1 RDLVIGIRV
10 VGSDGCLVAG
20 GGRVVKNVA
29 GYDLPKLH
37 VGALGTL
44 GVIVE
49 ATFKVRPRPE
59 REEAVIVACPTAA
72 AAADAGLAIL
82 DAEGPPLWLVM
93 AGPGGPPPGPGRA

>member
-1 RDLVIGIRV
+1 V
-10 VGSDGCLVAG
+10 SG

-49 ATFKVRPRPE
+49 ATFKVRPRP
-59 REEAVIVACPTAA
+59 RAR
-72 AAADAGLAIL
+72 
-82 DAEGPPLWLVM
+82 
-93 AGPGGPPPGPGRA
+93 GGAHDPVPATLRTR